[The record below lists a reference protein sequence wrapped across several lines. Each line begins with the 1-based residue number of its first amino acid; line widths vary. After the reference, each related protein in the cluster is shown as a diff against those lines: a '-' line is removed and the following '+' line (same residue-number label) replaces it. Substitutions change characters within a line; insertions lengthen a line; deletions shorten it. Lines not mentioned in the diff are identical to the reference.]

1 VRNLLLVSL
10 LLLAGGCLGLR
21 NRIVA
26 VTDVDGSSDHRLFR
40 IGAATRVML
49 EPVLWRLE
57 DRKLIDFDKPVT
69 DYFKDELPPE
79 YKTVTL
85 RMLHDNESGLPMEL
99 MDAYSPHDMYVSFV
113 SAATGADRWREFN
126 SREAFVAKLWDVRY
140 REAVKRREPR
150 RSTVGYALMTMAI
163 CDRLNK
169 TLDELCFEHLV
180 KPYGL
185 KETAFVPE
193 HGMRNR
199 LTRPCAGWRPW
210 FSFAGS
216 EVLDHR
222 GEGEVFLFSSGMLS
236 SASDMLKVAF
246 VLKPHLERAKA
257 VFDTYEL
264 DCGRTIMYCCAETY
278 GGRVFIAFEP
288 KDRHVGL
295 MLRNDS
301 GARLSDGFELMENL
315 VNPPKD

>member
-1 VRNLLLVSL
+1 VRSL
-10 LLLAGGCLGLR
+10 LLASLCLLLGGCLGLSDGV
-21 NRIVA
+21 VA

-57 DRKLIDFDKPVT
+57 DRKLIDFDRSVT

-79 YKTVTL
+79 FKTVTL
-85 RMLHDNESGLPMEL
+85 RMLHDNESGLPMDL
-99 MDAYSPHDMYVSFV
+99 MDGYSLHDMYTAFMSNAFG
-113 SAATGADRWREFN
+113 TDRWREFN
-126 SREAFVAKLWDVRY
+126 SREAFVARLWDVRY
-140 REAVKRREPR
+140 REAVKRREPQ
-150 RSTVGYALMTMAI
+150 RSTVGYALMMMAI
-163 CDRLNK
+163 SDHLNK

-185 KETAFVPE
+185 KDTAFVPE

-199 LTRPCAGWRPW
+199 LTRPCAGWLPW
-210 FSFAGS
+210 VSFSGA

-222 GEGEVFLFSSGMLS
+222 GEGETFLFSSGMLT

-246 VLKPHLERAKA
+246 VLKPHLDRAKA

-264 DCGRTIMYCCAETY
+264 DCDRTILYCCAETY

-288 KDRHVGL
+288 QDRHVGL

-301 GARLSDGFELMENL
+301 GYRLKDGFELMENL
-315 VNPPKD
+315 VNPPKE